1 MQKET
6 YYYNPNTLKYE
17 KVKKTWGQRISQV
30 LGFLLTALFFAF
42 IILSLGYTFITPPAQ
57 ANIEESLKE
66 LENNY
71 LVINKRIESLSKVIS
86 DLEDRDDQIYR
97 VIFEADPLPEQLR
110 KGIAVQQRYRELS
123 KTNKTNLI
131 SSTLQKLEGL
141 ERQLYVQSKSYD
153 ELESLYKNK
162 SLLLEAI
169 PAIQPVANEK
179 LKRIAS
185 GFGRRI
191 DPIYKTPK
199 MHAGLDFTAPIGTE
213 IYATG
218 NGVVEYSGSEA
229 DGYGNKVIIN
239 HGYGYQTLYAHCSRI
254 LVRKGQK
261 VKRGQK
267 IALVGSTGKSTG
279 PHLHYEVIRKGV
291 KIDPVN
297 FFFNDL
303 TPEEYN
309 QVVILAEQGNQAFD

>member
-30 LGFLLTALFFAF
+30 LGFLLTSLFFAF

-86 DLEDRDDQIYR
+86 ELEDRDDQIYR

-110 KGIAVQQRYRELS
+110 KGVTHQQRYRELS
-123 KTNKTNLI
+123 KTSNTDLI
-131 SSTLQKLEGL
+131 RSTSDKLEEL
-141 ERQLYVQSKSYD
+141 ERRIYVQSKSHD
-153 ELESLYKNK
+153 QLAVLYKNK
-162 SLLLEAI
+162 NAFLEAI

-199 MHAGLDFTAPIGTE
+199 MHEGLDFTAPTGTE

-218 NGVVEYSGSEA
+218 NGVVSYAGNES
-229 DGYGNKVIIN
+229 DGYGYKVIIH
-239 HGYGYQTLYAHCSRI
+239 HGYGYETLYAHCSKI

-261 VKRGQK
+261 VIRGQK
-267 IALVGSTGKSTG
+267 IALMGSTGKSTG

-291 KIDPVN
+291 KLDPVN

-303 TPEEYN
+303 TPEQYN
-309 QVVILAEQGNQAFD
+309 QVLKLAQEANQSFD